1 MSAARC
7 PRHPEAAAH
16 AGHCSACLLENAMGA
31 EVESDLEPAARFTI
45 EVPLG
50 RSDTSSVFLVRGEW
64 PWRRVLR
71 LKQWTRPA
79 PPTFLGQFSDL
90 RSRLEQFAHP
100 AIVTPLTSWLE
111 PGGTPSALTEFR
123 QGLPLLEAL
132 ERGRL
137 ANAAALSLL
146 RELRAVV
153 GAAHAAGLVHGSI
166 VSGNVFVA
174 PSCGSSF
181 LLDFGF
187 APLLAASSEDV
198 WRAADLAG
206 LGFLES
212 LASGIRGAGDAAG

>member
-1 MSAARC
+1 
-7 PRHPEAAAH
+7 
-16 AGHCSACLLENAMGA
+16 MGA
-31 EVESDLEPAARFTI
+31 VVESDLQPAARFTI

-64 PWRRVLR
+64 PWRQVLR

-79 PPTFLGQFSDL
+79 PSTFPGQFTGL

-100 AIVTPLTSWLE
+100 AIVRPLAAWLE

-123 QGLPLLEAL
+123 QGMPLVEAL
-132 ERGRL
+132 ARGRL
-137 ANAAALSLL
+137 ASAAARSLL
-146 RELRAVV
+146 RELRAAV

-174 PSCGSSF
+174 PSCQSSF

-187 APLLAASSEDV
+187 VPVVSPASEDV
-198 WRAADLAG
+198 YRAADLNG
-206 LGFLES
+206 LDVLES
-212 LASGIRGAGDAAG
+212 LLRD